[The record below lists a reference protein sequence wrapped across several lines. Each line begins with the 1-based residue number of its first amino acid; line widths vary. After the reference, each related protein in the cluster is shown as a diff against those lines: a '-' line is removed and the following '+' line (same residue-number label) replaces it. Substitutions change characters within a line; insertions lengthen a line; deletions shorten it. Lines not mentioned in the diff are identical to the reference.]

1 MNKLVTVL
9 IVFLLFIFSF
19 MQIDLRLSELV
30 AYDNI
35 ENIFKFLAEFFPPHT
50 EKDFLKAVLIALWE
64 TLAISIV
71 GTLLSAIFGLILAYF
86 SSEYTDTLVGKI
98 SSDFCKFLLNV
109 LRSIPELVWAALL
122 IISAGLGPFAGC
134 LAIIF
139 HTTGVLGRLFS
150 DALENVPPEAPRV
163 LRING
168 VNPEEDFKR
177 TAYSG
182 AHDATVA
189 SVGSG
194 KVQAGA
200 LNIKVWEKLSK
211 ENKVPEGTR
220 VFYTTPFYYDYNWSV
235 HKEVS
240 ETIRQNITKAFL
252 KLSNDTEVGKRILE
266 LQRAPG
272 FIATDAENYGDIEN
286 AARKAGLLK

>member
-1 MNKLVTVL
+1 MNKLVIVL
-9 IVFLLFIFSF
+9 IVFLLLIFSF
-19 MQIDLRLSELV
+19 MQVDLRLSGII
-30 AYDNI
+30 AYDNL

-150 DALENVPPEAPRV
+150 DALENVPPEGPRV

-168 VNPEEDFKR
+168 VSNC
-177 TAYSG
+177 
-182 AHDATVA
+182 
-189 SVGSG
+189 
-194 KVQAGA
+194 
-200 LNIKVWEKLSK
+200 LL
-211 ENKVPEGTR
+211 
-220 VFYTTPFYYDYNWSV
+220 YTSPSPRD
-235 HKEVS
+235 
-240 ETIRQNITKAFL
+240 
-252 KLSNDTEVGKRILE
+252 
-266 LQRAPG
+266 
-272 FIATDAENYGDIEN
+272 
-286 AARKAGLLK
+286 

>member
-1 MNKLVTVL
+1 MNKLVTVS

-19 MQIDLRLSELV
+19 MQVDLRLGELV
-30 AYDNI
+30 AFDNL

-50 EKDFLKAVLIALWE
+50 EKEFLRAVLIALWE

-86 SSEYTDTLVGKI
+86 SSECTNTLVGKVF
-98 SSDFCKFLLNV
+98 SELCKFFLNV

-168 VNPEEDFKR
+168 VSNLNIFLHNKMSQLTVQFSSYILYRWENNIR
-177 TAYSG
+177 
-182 AHDATVA
+182 VA
-189 SVGSG
+189 SVLGLVG
-194 KVQAGA
+194 AGGLGQLLIFHLGLFLMDKA
-200 LNIKVWEKLSK
+200 CTVILAMLLLILFVDGLS
-211 ENKVPEGTR
+211 
-220 VFYTTPFYYDYNWSV
+220 YSV
-235 HKEVS
+235 
-240 ETIRQNITKAFL
+240 RR
-252 KLSNDTEVGKRILE
+252 RI
-266 LQRAPG
+266 
-272 FIATDAENYGDIEN
+272 Y
-286 AARKAGLLK
+286 